1 MRRSIYVMALFC
13 LLGASLSS
21 CLVAKKKYDAEVAA
35 KNKLIKEK
43 KRLQAERRKL
53 LGQVSN
59 LKNDTT
65 RLGKELRD
73 LNRKYASLR
82 KSSNLTTTQLRKQ
95 LNEREKELQRKE
107 QLLADREAVVKRLKE
122 AIARKDNLLKNLLGK
137 VRNALKNF
145 DPDELTVTSKNGKI
159 YVSLAEKLLFKSG
172 RTDVDRKGKKAL
184 GKLAEVLN
192 KNQDI
197 DIQIEGHTDS
207 IPITTARFRDN
218 WDLSVLRATSIVR
231 ILVKDYDVDP
241 KTVTP
246 AGRGETTPVASN
258 KRKEG
263 RAKNRRIEIVLSPKL
278 DELFKLLDQG

>member
-1 MRRSIYVMALFC
+1 MRRMYVMALLC

-21 CLVAKKKYDAEVAA
+21 CLVTKKKYDAEVAA

-53 LGQVSN
+53 LGQVSS

-65 RLGKELRD
+65 QLGKELRD
-73 LNRKYASLR
+73 MKRKYESLQQT
-82 KSSNLTTTQLRKQ
+82 SNLTTTQLRKK
-95 LNEREKELQRKE
+95 LNDREKELGRKE
-107 QLLADREAVVKRLKE
+107 KLLKDREAIVKRLQA
-122 AIARKDNLLKNLLGK
+122 AIDRKDNLLKNLLGK

-172 RTDVDRKGKKAL
+172 QISVDIKGKKAL
-184 GKLAEVLN
+184 GKLADVLN

-207 IPITTARFRDN
+207 IPIRTGKFRDN
-218 WDLSVLRATSIVR
+218 WDLSVLRATSIVQ
-231 ILVKDYDVDP
+231 ILVKEYEVDP

-246 AGRGETTPVASN
+246 AGRGETTPIASN
-258 KRKEG
+258 KKKEG

-278 DELFKLLDQG
+278 DELLKLLEN